1 MTIAR
6 GRAAALR
13 TGKPHQPH
21 ALERLVFFSD
31 AVFAIAITLLV
42 IELPVPHL
50 PRTATDAEF
59 LRALARLIPNIVGYS
74 IGFGVIGAFWAGHH
88 RSFMLARRYDES
100 LLVPNLILLG
110 LVAFMPFV
118 TALVSAHMGMR
129 VPTAL
134 YCATMLAVSIANIWV
149 VRRATS
155 APVVGEEIDAATIAA
170 TRARGL
176 GVALGSAT
184 AVAISLVF
192 PLFGQAGL
200 MSIPLWMVVT
210 RRLGRGRA
218 AHR

>member
-1 MTIAR
+1 M
-6 GRAAALR
+6 
-13 TGKPHQPH
+13 H

-59 LRALARLIPNIVGYS
+59 LAALARLVPNIIGYS

-88 RSFMLARRYDES
+88 RSFMLARHYDEG

-118 TALVSAHMGMR
+118 TAFVSAHMGMR
-129 VPTAL
+129 VPTTL
-134 YCATMLAVSIANIWV
+134 YCVTMLGVSVANIWV

-155 APVVGEEIDAATIAA
+155 PPVVGEEIDARTIAA
-170 TRARGL
+170 TRARGW

-184 AVAISLVF
+184 AVVISVVR
-192 PLFGQAGL
+192 PIFGQAGL
-200 MSIPLWMVVT
+200 MTIPLWMAAV
-210 RRLGRGRA
+210 RRLGAGKGVGR
-218 AHR
+218 

>member
-1 MTIAR
+1 VTIAR
-6 GRAAALR
+6 DRAAAAR
-13 TGKPHQPH
+13 SAKPRETH

-59 LRALARLIPNIVGYS
+59 LNALARLVPNIVGYS

-88 RSFMLARRYDES
+88 RSFMLARHYDES

-129 VPTAL
+129 VPTTL
-134 YCATMLAVSIANIWV
+134 YCVTMLAVSVANIWV

-155 APVVGEEIDAATIAA
+155 PPVVGEEIDARTIAA
-170 TRARGL
+170 TRARGW

-184 AVAISLVF
+184 AVAISLVL
-192 PLFGQAGL
+192 PIFGQAGL
-200 MSIPLWMVVT
+200 MTIPLWMAVV
-210 RRLGRGRA
+210 RRLRGGNAVPR
-218 AHR
+218 